1 MHNVFEKSIL
11 EIINQF
17 LSDPVNYL
25 QNRGKMLGKYFF
37 CFASALAFKKYN
49 CMLYIVGKCCV
60 CWLPLKDE
68 KSLEIGM
75 GPSCKKK
82 FQEKMARFTAELNA
96 SRPTN
101 NNNDDDND
109 DENNTDDKKTASTS
123 ISVSK
128 KAKKSSSN

>member
-1 MHNVFEKSIL
+1 
-11 EIINQF
+11 
-17 LSDPVNYL
+17 
-25 QNRGKMLGKYFF
+25 ML
-37 CFASALAFKKYN
+37 CIA
-49 CMLYIVGKCCV
+49 GKCCV

-82 FQEKMARFTAELNA
+82 FQEKMARFTTELNA

-101 NNNDDDND
+101 NNDDDDDND
-109 DENNTDDKKTASTS
+109 VDDKKTASTT

-128 KAKKSSSN
+128 KAKKTSSN